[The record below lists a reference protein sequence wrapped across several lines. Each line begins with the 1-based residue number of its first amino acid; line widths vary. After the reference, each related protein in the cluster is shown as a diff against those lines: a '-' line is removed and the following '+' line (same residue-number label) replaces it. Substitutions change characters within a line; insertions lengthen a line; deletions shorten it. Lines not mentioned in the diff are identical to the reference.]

1 MDNID
6 ISNFNHVSRKE
17 LSKLVFIYNA
27 LEDGWKIKK
36 REGKYIF
43 TKHNSKNK
51 EVYMDDYLKKFL
63 VKNFNFDKFFNDI

>member
-6 ISNFNHVSRKE
+6 ISNFNHISRKE

-36 REGKYIF
+36 KRRKIYF
-43 TKHNSKNK
+43 YKA
-51 EVYMDDYLKKFL
+51 
-63 VKNFNFDKFFNDI
+63 